1 MSEPRQAIGLYGGTF
16 NPVHHAHLRLAEEAC
31 DALNLQEVR
40 WIPAGRPP
48 HREAPQVS
56 AEQRLTMVRLAT
68 AGNPRFSVDAAE
80 VEAQTYSYTILTLER
95 LRQHYGPAQPL
106 VLLLGADAAAG
117 LTSWHRWQEIFLHAH
132 VAIAERPGVTL
143 AASQLP
149 SALTAEFTQRAAHGD
164 ALHHSPGGCVVH
176 FPLTALAISAT
187 RIRQLLAT
195 GQSARYLLPDS
206 VVNYIRAHSLYHT
219 A

>member
-40 WIPAGRPP
+40 WIPAGQPP

-117 LTSWHRWQEIFLHAH
+117 LASWLLTRRIAPPAPVPPRWRLARVAGLLAVALGATGLVLYSFDPAAAGLVLA
-132 VAIAERPGVTL
+132 AIAL
-143 AASQLP
+143 
-149 SALTAEFTQRAAHGD
+149 
-164 ALHHSPGGCVVH
+164 
-176 FPLTALAISAT
+176 T
-187 RIRQLLAT
+187 RIAVARHGAT
-195 GQSARYLLPDS
+195 ASR
-206 VVNYIRAHSLYHT
+206 
-219 A
+219 